1 MNEKS
6 KIEALIFNDE
16 INEAINR
23 INNHLKSTNIFEIAG
38 MGSQEI
44 KHSRILGWL
53 MSTGHDIK
61 DHFFINFLKHAIT
74 FTQEQDYGFDDEKLQ
89 ILKEYIY
96 LSPANKSIDV
106 RFEYKNIDILLIDE
120 KNKFVFVVENKVFAQ
135 ESSEQLAKYK
145 NIVAADFPDYH
156 CVGIFLTIDGSLPD
170 EASTDGNDNLQFY
183 LVAWYEKIYII
194 LQSILENENFSFSIE
209 SRLIVEHYVDLL
221 LRRDIVTNNEIK
233 MICEKIWINPDYKEA
248 LEILFANRP
257 SKNDFIRNFLKNKS
271 TIVCEKT
278 TGDVLNLFFKVDESG
293 FIFRI
298 VYSKNKGLSF
308 SICTDETS
316 DLSMTKPMQLP
327 NKSINRIKT
336 PYSQYKF
343 KIVSVWYGYQHLE
356 EEINDE
362 LMEAIIHACSDWI
375 SSLSK

>member
-74 FTQEQDYGFDDEKLQ
+74 FTQEQDYGFDDRKLL

-120 KNKFVFVVENKVFAQ
+120 KNKFVFIVENKVFAQ

-145 NIVAADFPDYH
+145 NIVAEDFQDYQR
-156 CVGIFLTIDGSLPD
+156 VGIFLTIDGSLPD

-233 MICEKIWINPDYKEA
+233 MICEKIWTNPDYKEA

-257 SKNDFIRNFLKNKS
+257 SKNDFIRNFLNNKNLL
-271 TIVCEKT
+271 TDEKT
-278 TGDVLNLFFKVDESG
+278 TGDVSNFFFKVDDSG

-298 VYSKNKGLSF
+298 VYSKNNGLSF
-308 SICTDETS
+308 CICVKDNPNLTMS
-316 DLSMTKPMQLP
+316 KSMTLK
-327 NKSINRIKT
+327 NRSINPNNNSRV
-336 PYSQYKF
+336 QYGYT
-343 KIVSVWYGYQHLE
+343 IVSTWYGYQHTD

-362 LMEAIIHACSDWI
+362 LMEAIINACKNWTLL
-375 SSLSK
+375 LSK